1 MLAKCKKSVEKECWG
16 LSYKAFTGW
25 RDCVTNNTPCLRC
38 EGMECTNQGVN
49 DSHSAGIRSPFNQDE
64 GRACRERQR
73 RMIPLSHANGAFKV
87 PASVTWMCGVCAC
100 FDSPWICYAK
110 FFALL
115 FQRAHNSG
123 ERRSGRRALAA
134 LTALLR
140 LPRIPHPSLTNTCFS
155 LADFAGFAAMVTDS
169 FSPPPPPPQLYPFI
183 IAGICTHKTTN
194 VWASTLKFAVT
205 EQMVT
210 LQVW

>member
-73 RMIPLSHANGAFKV
+73 RMIPLSHAKWCRSRSRPAWFECAACAPVSIRREFATPSVSPSYFNARTIPGSGEVDDGLWRLWQRCCVCLASHTLPWQMRAFHWLIL
-87 PASVTWMCGVCAC
+87 PGLL
-100 FDSPWICYAK
+100 PW
-110 FFALL
+110 LL
-115 FQRAHNSG
+115 TAFLHHHHNS
-123 ERRSGRRALAA
+123 
-134 LTALLR
+134 
-140 LPRIPHPSLTNTCFS
+140 
-155 LADFAGFAAMVTDS
+155 
-169 FSPPPPPPQLYPFI
+169 
-183 IAGICTHKTTN
+183 TH
-194 VWASTLKFAVT
+194 L
-205 EQMVT
+205 
-210 LQVW
+210 